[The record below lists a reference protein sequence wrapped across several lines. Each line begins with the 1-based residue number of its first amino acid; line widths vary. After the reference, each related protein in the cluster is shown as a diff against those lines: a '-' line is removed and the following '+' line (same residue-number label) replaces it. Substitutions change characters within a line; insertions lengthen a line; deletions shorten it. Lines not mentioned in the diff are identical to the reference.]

1 MISVI
6 MATYNGADFLL
17 PQLESIRKQ
26 TVVPDEVVFLDDVS
40 SDSTISIIE
49 NYIDMYQLKN
59 WFVFRNSF
67 TRRRTHTTMP
77 YPNVCGRSVNVSYF
91 RAPNLPNKVR

>member
-49 NYIDMYQLKN
+49 LYRYVSIEKL
-59 WFVFRNSF
+59 
-67 TRRRTHTTMP
+67 
-77 YPNVCGRSVNVSYF
+77 VCFS
-91 RAPNLPNKVR
+91 